1 MFDKVD
7 IFLIQIDEKFCPQY
21 IAKKNKWKKAEMLPL
36 YDMEM
41 YFISVKK
48 SHKKQFNKWK
58 LFKW

>member
-1 MFDKVD
+1 MMFDKVD

-48 SHKKQFNKWK
+48 IT
-58 LFKW
+58 